1 LYKKIELG
9 NGVVTVNLVA
19 PELLRLIAE
28 GRATISFIISI
39 VIGIKES
46 PDVCARLA
54 RQEEIKV
61 VI

>member
-1 LYKKIELG
+1 M
-9 NGVVTVNLVA
+9 VTVNLVA